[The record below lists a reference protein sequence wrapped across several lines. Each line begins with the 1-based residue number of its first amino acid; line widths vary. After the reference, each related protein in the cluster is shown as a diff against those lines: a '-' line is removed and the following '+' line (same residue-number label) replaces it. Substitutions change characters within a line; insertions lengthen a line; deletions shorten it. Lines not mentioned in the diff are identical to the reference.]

1 MPLPPRLVDALGQV
15 EDALVHLVI
24 PGRDWDPHIKQ
35 KFLTVQENS
44 IFTHTLTYLGKSR
57 DAPGQEDV
65 LCLVGGKRLLPAT
78 NVLFV
83 SSWKMPRGEVE
94 DGGGRLVAVAASLL
108 D

>member
-65 LCLVGGKRLLPAT
+65 LCLVGGKRSLPAT

-83 SSWKMPRGEVE
+83 SSGKCLGAKLKAAA
-94 DGGGRLVAVAASLL
+94 GG
-108 D
+108 